1 MQPTVDRANPFEEA
15 NRRSVTLLLLDDQ
28 GCPLTSACLVGTAG
42 RTVEVAVER
51 KVSGR
56 LLAYLYGRGRRRV
69 TIETDGIRLPGR
81 LTTSWYGHRR
91 WFVELGAP
99 HSVTPSV
106 TASVT
111 N

>member
-1 MQPTVDRANPFEEA
+1 MQPIVDRANPFEEA
-15 NRRSVTLLLLDDQ
+15 ERRSLTLMLLDDQ
-28 GCPLTSACLVGTAG
+28 GCSLASACLVGTAG
-42 RTVEVAVER
+42 RIVEVAVER
-51 KVSGR
+51 KMSGR

-99 HSVTPSV
+99 HGDTPPATTSM
-106 TASVT
+106 AD
-111 N
+111 